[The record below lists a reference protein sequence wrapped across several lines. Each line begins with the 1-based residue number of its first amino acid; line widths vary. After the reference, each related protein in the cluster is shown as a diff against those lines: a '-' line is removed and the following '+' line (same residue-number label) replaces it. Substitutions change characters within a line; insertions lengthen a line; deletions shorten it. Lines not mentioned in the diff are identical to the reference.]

1 MSLGTIKELG
11 KPSIKVTRKWRLSE
25 QQHGWYTVVAQER
38 KSGILLPGVT
48 HVLEACE
55 VMFGRSIWLDW
66 KFFEFI
72 LELLSSQTHCLWEQV
87 YNLMWVYQWP
97 VGTGSPGSE
106 IEIKGNMKLWL
117 AHCGCFHGWFK
128 QVFFLNSWD
137 LGSLFSFTHI
147 NTGIYNTKTLNTSF
161 DLCWANVWLRNT
173 LKLREAFP
181 RLGGVPEGE
190 VFISSLCSCGDLF
203 LLLSWQSFIS
213 LWLP

>member
-1 MSLGTIKELG
+1 MKTVRTAAWLVYCGS
-11 KPSIKVTRKWRLSE
+11 TRKKEWDSPSRSFTCPRSLWSDVWKIDMVR
-25 QQHGWYTVVAQER
+25 QKVFWVYSRAVVFTD
-38 KSGILLPGVT
+38 SLL
-48 HVLEACE
+48 
-55 VMFGRSIWLDW
+55 M
-66 KFFEFI
+66 
-72 LELLSSQTHCLWEQV
+72 QEQV

-128 QVFFLNSWD
+128 QIFCLNSWD

-161 DLCWANVWLRNT
+161 DLCWANIWLRNT
-173 LKLREAFP
+173 LKSREAFP

-190 VFISSLCSCGDLF
+190 VFTSSLCSCGDLF